1 MGASLEI
8 QLIAVTAAVACALV
22 GVFLVLRRMAL
33 MADAISHTVLL
44 GIVLSFFV
52 VQDLHSPWLLL
63 GAALMGVATVGLVEA
78 LQRSGL
84 VAEDAAIALVFPAL
98 FSLAVLLIGL
108 YARNVHLDA
117 DVVLMG
123 ELALAPFERVT
134 VFGLDLPQSL
144 VVLAGILLFNLFCIG
159 LFYKELKLSTFDPVL
174 AATLGIA
181 PALLHYGLMALV
193 AVTAVGAFDSVGAV
207 LVVALIVTPPA
218 AAYLLTDDLQRM
230 LLLSAGIGAGSA
242 LSGYWLARWLD
253 TNIAGSMALMAG
265 VWFCVIWAAA
275 PERGL
280 VALLRRRA
288 RQRWQV
294 AERVL
299 ALHLRSAEEE
309 GSTNLVDRL
318 PERLRW
324 EPKFAHQVLRRAEAN
339 GLVQHQ
345 AGGLVLT
352 ERGRQQADY
361 SSSRITGSS

>member
-1 MGASLEI
+1 
-8 QLIAVTAAVACALV
+8 
-22 GVFLVLRRMAL
+22 
-33 MADAISHTVLL
+33 
-44 GIVLSFFV
+44 
-52 VQDLHSPWLLL
+52 
-63 GAALMGVATVGLVEA
+63 
-78 LQRSGL
+78 
-84 VAEDAAIALVFPAL
+84 
-98 FSLAVLLIGL
+98 
-108 YARNVHLDA
+108 
-117 DVVLMG
+117 MG

-265 VWFCVIWAAA
+265 VWFCVVWAVA

-299 ALHLRSAEEE
+299 ALHLCSAEEE
-309 GSTNLVDRL
+309 GDLNLVDTL

-324 EPKFAHQVLRRAEAN
+324 EPKFARQVLRRAEAN